1 MAGPP
6 AMVDQNLQQM
16 IPFLQTRC
24 RPPLRLR
31 SAFAILTGLLVHSLC
46 NLRVRRTK
54 KNSLMKNAR
63 CDHYHAIETA

>member
-1 MAGPP
+1 
-6 AMVDQNLQQM
+6 MVDQNLQQM

-54 KNSLMKNAR
+54 KKQFDEKCPMRPLPCN
-63 CDHYHAIETA
+63 